1 MANNFLCPQ
10 CRGQRTIYC
19 KFCNDSGERLI
30 GGSTVGRCKECNGT
44 RQHRCDVCGGTGE
57 IEGDPQAA

>member
-30 GGSTVGRCKECNGT
+30 GGSRSKECNGT
-44 RQHRCDVCGGTGE
+44 RQHRCDVCGASGE
-57 IEGDPQAA
+57 VEGDPQAA